1 MDVKPLFFFL
11 WEKNKF
17 VVSLLVVGECF
28 SFSYLV
34 GKKRERKRRRH
45 WGINFLFPNHENG
58 ASAVVSDFSMSLALH
73 TNAAVTLLD
82 E

>member
-28 SFSYLV
+28 SFSYLC
-34 GKKRERKRRRH
+34 GKKRERKGD
-45 WGINFLFPNHENG
+45 GIG
-58 ASAVVSDFSMSLALH
+58 ASISSFPITKMEP
-73 TNAAVTLLD
+73 LLLFLIFP
-82 E
+82 